1 MAAKIPV
8 GQIDTVG
15 YGKLLPSLCKAGEA
29 LSGLSSSFYN
39 RDTVRVD
46 RWRSVQG
53 FVRNGNRVNNT
64 AWQG

>member
-1 MAAKIPV
+1 MAVKISV

-15 YGKLLPSLCKAGEA
+15 HGEPLPSFCEATEA
-29 LSGLSSSFYN
+29 LSELSSSFYN

-53 FVRNGNRVNNT
+53 FVRSGNRVNNT